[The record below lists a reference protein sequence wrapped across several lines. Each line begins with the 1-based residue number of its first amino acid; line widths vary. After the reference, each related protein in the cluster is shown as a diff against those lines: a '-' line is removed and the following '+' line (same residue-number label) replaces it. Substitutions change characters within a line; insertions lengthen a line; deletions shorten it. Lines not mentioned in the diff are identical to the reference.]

1 MIASLSGRRRRGA
14 PDDRS
19 LGCVLRPSG
28 LATVRGAREAPGP
41 TYTRARGTKNEPTSG
56 PAPLSTIDPFHPAR
70 VRLRPVGNLYTGSR
84 HQERTDLSAS
94 AAVHYR
100 PVSSGAG
107 QAPPGGQLIPDL
119 IDHAPPHRVGPD
131 PFAIAPERNATFLAS
146 CVRTPNRGPMAA
158 RRGSV
163 RRLRASTG
171 PPN

>member
-70 VRLRPVGNLYTGSR
+70 VRLRPVGNLY
-84 HQERTDLSAS
+84 D
-94 AAVHYR
+94 
-100 PVSSGAG
+100 VSSTRIEPQWGLRKARSLFSIRGA
-107 QAPPGGQLIPDL
+107 
-119 IDHAPPHRVGPD
+119 
-131 PFAIAPERNATFLAS
+131 
-146 CVRTPNRGPMAA
+146 
-158 RRGSV
+158 
-163 RRLRASTG
+163 
-171 PPN
+171 

>member
-70 VRLRPVGNLYTGSR
+70 VRLRPVGDS
-84 HQERTDLSAS
+84 
-94 AAVHYR
+94 YR
-100 PVSSGAG
+100 PAG
-107 QAPPGGQLIPDL
+107 DGQ
-119 IDHAPPHRVGPD
+119 PHRQAWFNLAALPD
-131 PFAIAPERNATFLAS
+131 PRAWLKARLGPLAAYE
-146 CVRTPNRGPMAA
+146 AA
-158 RRGSV
+158 LVVPSLLSPSGV
-163 RRLRASTG
+163 
-171 PPN
+171 